1 MNNTRKEGLMLN
13 SIIKKTKKWFIVKI
27 QIRKIK
33 KDIKKPR
40 TFIY

>member
-1 MNNTRKEGLMLN
+1 MINK
-13 SIIKKTKKWFIVKI
+13 IKRYIKLKI

-33 KDIKKPR
+33 KQINKPR